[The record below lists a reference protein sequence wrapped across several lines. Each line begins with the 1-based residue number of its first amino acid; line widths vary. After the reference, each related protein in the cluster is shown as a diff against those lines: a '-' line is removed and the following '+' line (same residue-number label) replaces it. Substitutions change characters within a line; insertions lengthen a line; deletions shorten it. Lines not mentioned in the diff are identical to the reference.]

1 LKEQVTEQEKRLKQY
16 EEEASMKDKRLM
28 MLENKL
34 NALLAESNNQA
45 YLVDT
50 TDC

>member
-1 LKEQVTEQEKRLKQY
+1 VAEQDKRLKQY
-16 EEEASMKDKRLM
+16 EEEASVKDKRLM

-34 NALLAESNNQA
+34 NAILADSSSSNQA
-45 YLVDT
+45 CLVDT